1 MESRI
6 KIIDKTTGAEI
17 EFASRRQVMNQLYTP
32 HLEEYL
38 DYSPIFLD
46 LMERFKDV
54 PLKKYKM
61 TEADKR
67 KIAAN
72 PDAINDIPRY
82 YVPVFDMKVGNEL
95 DRKLREEFYDGFIYG
110 KKNIVDF
117 INETNSKYSA
127 RRA

>member
-1 MESRI
+1 MKNEI
-6 KIIDKTTGAEI
+6 KIIDKTTGAEV
-17 EFASRRQVMNQLYTP
+17 EFTSRRQVVNQLYTP

-46 LMERFKDV
+46 LIERFKDA

-61 TEADKR
+61 TEADKKR
-67 KIAAN
+67 VMEN

-82 YVPVFDMKVGNEL
+82 YVPVFDMKVGNEI
-95 DRKLREEFYDGFIYG
+95 DGKLREEFYSGFVYG
-110 KKNIVDF
+110 KKHIIDF
-117 INETNSKYSA
+117 INKTSSKYRA